1 MFTGK
6 LSVQIWWYG
15 LLSSFTRVRV
25 AGTMV
30 FVELIDTIKD
40 NIWSWSICDKPGEH
54 LQNSQNFIYPFLTF
68 DKLKKICIRETK
80 KVLKMSQVSTTIHF
94 EAICDSSTKLRE
106 RKIVLLSL
114 LEIKQI
120 K

>member
-1 MFTGK
+1 MYSRNQKRFE
-6 LSVQIWWYG
+6 I
-15 LLSSFTRVRV
+15 
-25 AGTMV
+25 
-30 FVELIDTIKD
+30 
-40 NIWSWSICDKPGEH
+40 
-54 LQNSQNFIYPFLTF
+54 
-68 DKLKKICIRETK
+68 
-80 KVLKMSQVSTTIHF
+80 SQVSTTIHF

>member
-1 MFTGK
+1 
-6 LSVQIWWYG
+6 
-15 LLSSFTRVRV
+15 
-25 AGTMV
+25 MV

-80 KVLKMSQVSTTIHF
+80 NVLTTIHF
-94 EAICDSSTKLRE
+94 EAICDSSTNCFVKFVE
-106 RKIVLLSL
+106 NKTN
-114 LEIKQI
+114 
-120 K
+120 